1 MMGKLGN
8 FYYPDIDA
16 KEAVDITRHIYNF
29 PSHTM
34 SVQMLAEKLNIS
46 ARGGWTGMILASL
59 KNFGLVEGRGTLRT
73 TPLAEKIINPI
84 DDNELMT
91 AKLEL
96 FNKIELW
103 RLIRADYEDRALS
116 SEFTGY
122 LIEKVSADR
131 IKVQK
136 RSKKIAKL
144 YTNSVAFCFSPTTRI
159 EEGRR
164 EKRIQ
169 DQTID
174 KPLAEISTMS
184 PENSVSYGSSEDFGI
199 WVKKDIK
206 SINFL
211 ESQIEAIKAWLE
223 HQKSKISD

>member
-1 MMGKLGN
+1 MGKLGN

-16 KEAVDITRHIYNF
+16 KEAVDITRHIYDF

-34 SVQMLAEKLNIS
+34 SVPMLAEELKIK
-46 ARGGWTGMILASL
+46 ARGGWTGMILASI

-73 TPLAEKIINPI
+73 TDLAEKIINPI

-103 RLIRADYEDRALS
+103 KIIRADYADRALS

-122 LIEKVSADR
+122 LIDKVSVDR
-131 IKVQK
+131 IEVQK

-144 YTNSVAFCFSPTTRI
+144 YTSSVAFCFSPTTRV

-164 EKRIQ
+164 EKPIQ
-169 DQTID
+169 DQTIK
-174 KPLAEISTMS
+174 KPLVDARMMS

-206 SINFL
+206 AISFL